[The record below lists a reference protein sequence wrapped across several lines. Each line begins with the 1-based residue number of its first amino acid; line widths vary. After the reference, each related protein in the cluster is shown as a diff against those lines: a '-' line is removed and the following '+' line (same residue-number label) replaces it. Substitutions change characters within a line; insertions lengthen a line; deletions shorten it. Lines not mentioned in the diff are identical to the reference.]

1 MFKKI
6 SATTPVIA
14 LSVAV
19 GLTIAL
25 SGCSVFYPHWGE
37 TTMPTPTKTASPSSS
52 ATSQPSPTQSATAS
66 ATPSATPKHKA
77 VLEVLSSEVDSETGL
92 LTVVAQVINTAEG
105 GGQCTLKFVSGSVS
119 KTVSAAAEANVDTTQ
134 CFPLE
139 LNLADLPSGTAAIS
153 VSYDSAGFNG
163 STGSEAVLIP

>member
-6 SATTPVIA
+6 SAAATIIA
-14 LSVAV
+14 LS
-19 GLTIAL
+19 LAL
-25 SGCSVFYPHWGE
+25 SGCTVFYPHWGE
-37 TTMPTPTKTASPSSS
+37 TAMPTPTKTTSPSSS
-52 ATSQPSPTQSATAS
+52 ASIEPSPSESATAS
-66 ATPSATPKHKA
+66 ASPSAAPKNKA

-92 LTVVAQVINTAEG
+92 LTVVAQVVNTAEG
-105 GGQCTLKFVSGSVS
+105 GGRCTLKFISGSTS

-139 LNLADLPSGTAAIS
+139 LNLADLPSGTGAIS
-153 VSYDSAGFNG
+153 VSYDSVGFAG